1 MSFRLKTILGIA
13 FIEAALLLVLVFIGS
28 GFLRGSNE
36 DQLLQRASTT
46 TKLFATTTKD
56 AVLATDLASLE
67 SFVAEMLTNKG
78 VLYARVI
85 GEEDMILAE
94 AGDIDLL
101 RQPFKAD
108 TVLQDT
114 DDGVFDSFA
123 AINVAGTS
131 YGRVEIGLSVNEIL
145 GVLTQA
151 SQRMSVIAI
160 VEMALVALF
169 SFVLGTYLTR
179 QLKELTT
186 ASQQIAAGQL
196 GYQIRVRGRDELAR
210 TVNSF
215 NQMSRELAAKDRE
228 RQDSEL
234 RRRAVIE
241 SAPDCVI
248 SMDHLGHVI
257 EFNPAAEE
265 TFGYSRS
272 DALGRPL
279 GELIIPQGQR
289 FAHQA
294 GLAHY
299 LTTGEAPLL
308 NRRIEVTAQRADGTE
323 FPVQLAVTTALL
335 NEQPIFTA
343 YLHDVSE
350 RKQTE
355 AKMAKLS
362 RAMEQTAESVCIT
375 DRAGFI
381 EYVNP
386 AFHAMTGYSP
396 DEALGRTP
404 SFLKSGKQGPEF
416 YRRMWE
422 TILSGESFIDVFIN
436 HRKDGMLYWEEKTI
450 TPLTDDLGNITH
462 FVATGKN
469 ITQRKA
475 LESQLVHAQ
484 KMESIGQLAAG
495 IAHEINT
502 PTQYIGDNL
511 RFLEEAFNDIAQLLD
526 AHEALAQQIH
536 EGTLNQTQLT
546 TIQQLKEALDVD
558 YLRQELP
565 QSIGQALGGVA
576 QVSRIVQAMKQF
588 AHPGSLEKT
597 PADLNKAIESTV
609 TVARN
614 EWKYIA
620 DVVLELDPA
629 LPPVPCV
636 LGDINQVVLNM
647 IINAAHAIQEKLG
660 DTPEG
665 QGTIRVST
673 HTQQDEAVIRIRDTG
688 AGIPEALQSRI
699 FDPFFTT
706 KEVGKGTG
714 QGLAISYSVVVDKH
728 GGHLTCDSTQG
739 EGSTFCIYLPLNNA
753 GDAHEYTARAVRR

>member
-13 FIEAALLLVLVFIGS
+13 FIEAALLLVLLFIGS
-28 GFLRGSNE
+28 SFLHSSNE
-36 DQLLQRASTT
+36 NQLLQRASTT

-67 SFVAEMLTNKG
+67 SFVAAMLTNKG

-85 GEEDMILAE
+85 GEEEVILAE
-94 AGDIDLL
+94 AGDVDLL

-108 TVLQDT
+108 TDLQDT
-114 DDGVFDSFA
+114 NDGVFDSYA
-123 AINVAGTS
+123 AINEAGTA

-160 VEMALVALF
+160 IEMALVALF

-186 ASQQIAAGQL
+186 ASQHIAAGQL

-210 TVNSF
+210 TANSF
-215 NQMSRELAAKDRE
+215 NQMSRELAAKE
-228 RQDSEL
+228 KARQDSEL

-241 SAPDCVI
+241 SAPACVI
-248 SMDHLGHVI
+248 SMNHLGHVI
-257 EFNPAAEE
+257 EFNPAAEA
-265 TFGYSRS
+265 TFGYTRS

-289 FAHQA
+289 SAHQA
-294 GLAHY
+294 GLARY

-308 NRRIEVTAQRADGTE
+308 DRRIEVTAQHADGTE
-323 FPVQLAVTTALL
+323 FPVQLAVTTAML

-343 YLHDVSE
+343 FLHDVSE

-375 DRAGFI
+375 DRTGVI

-386 AFHAMTGYSP
+386 AFHAVTGYSP
-396 DEALGRTP
+396 AESLGRTP
-404 SFLKSGKQGPEF
+404 SFLKSGKQGPDF
-416 YRRMWE
+416 YRQMWE

-436 HRKDGMLYWEEKTI
+436 HRKGGILYWEEKTI

-462 FVATGKN
+462 FVATGKD
-469 ITQRKA
+469 ITERKA
-475 LESQLVHAQ
+475 LETQLVHAQ

-511 RFLEEAFNDIAQLLD
+511 RFLEEAFNDIVQLLD
-526 AHEALAQQIH
+526 AYEPLTKKNH
-536 EGTLNQTQLT
+536 EGPAGPTQLT
-546 TIQQLKEALDVD
+546 TIQQLKEEVDVND
-558 YLRQELP
+558 LRQELP
-565 QSIGQALGGVA
+565 QSIRQALVGIT
-576 QVSRIVQAMKQF
+576 QVSHIVQAMKQF

-597 PADLNKAIESTV
+597 PSDLNKAIESTV

-620 DVVLELDPA
+620 DLELELDPT

-636 LGDINQVVLNM
+636 LSDINQVVLNM

-660 DTPEG
+660 DTTEG
-665 QGTIRVST
+665 QGRIRVST
-673 HTQQDEAVIRIRDTG
+673 HTEQDEAVIRIRDTG
-688 AGIPEALQSRI
+688 VGIPEELHNRI

-728 GGHLTCDSTQG
+728 SGHITCDSTQG
-739 EGSTFCIYLPLNNA
+739 VGSTFNIYLPLENA
-753 GDAHEYTARAVRR
+753 GDVKVEKG

>member
-67 SFVAEMLTNKG
+67 SFVTEMLTNKG

-85 GEEDMILAE
+85 GEEDVILAE
-94 AGDIDLL
+94 AGDVELL

-108 TVLQDT
+108 MGLQDT

-186 ASQQIAAGQL
+186 ASQHIAAGQL
-196 GYQIRVRGRDELAR
+196 GYQIQVRGRDELAR
-210 TVNSF
+210 TANAF
-215 NQMSRELAAKDRE
+215 NRMSRELAAQDR
-228 RQDSEL
+228 
-234 RRRAVIE
+234 
-241 SAPDCVI
+241 
-248 SMDHLGHVI
+248 
-257 EFNPAAEE
+257 
-265 TFGYSRS
+265 
-272 DALGRPL
+272 
-279 GELIIPQGQR
+279 
-289 FAHQA
+289 
-294 GLAHY
+294 
-299 LTTGEAPLL
+299 
-308 NRRIEVTAQRADGTE
+308 
-323 FPVQLAVTTALL
+323 
-335 NEQPIFTA
+335 
-343 YLHDVSE
+343 E

-355 AKMAKLS
+355 AKMAKLA

-375 DRAGFI
+375 DRAGVI

-386 AFHAMTGYSP
+386 AFHTVTGYSP

-422 TILSGESFIDVFIN
+422 TILSGDSFIDVFIN

-462 FVATGKN
+462 FVATGKD

-526 AHEALAQQIH
+526 AYGALVQQTH
-536 EGTLNQTQLT
+536 EGTTSPTQLT
-546 TIQQLKEALDVD
+546 TIQQLTEELDID
-558 YLRQELP
+558 FIRQELP
-565 QSIGQALGGVA
+565 QSIRQALGGVA

-597 PADLNKAIESTV
+597 PADLNEAIESTV

-620 DVVLELDPA
+620 DVELELDPA

-665 QGTIRVST
+665 QGTIHVST
-673 HTQQDEAVIRIRDTG
+673 HTEQDEAVIRIRDTG
-688 AGIPEALQSRI
+688 AGIPEALHSRI

-728 GGHLTCDSTQG
+728 GGHLTCDCTQS

-753 GDAHEYTARAVRR
+753 GDAHKYAARAVRR